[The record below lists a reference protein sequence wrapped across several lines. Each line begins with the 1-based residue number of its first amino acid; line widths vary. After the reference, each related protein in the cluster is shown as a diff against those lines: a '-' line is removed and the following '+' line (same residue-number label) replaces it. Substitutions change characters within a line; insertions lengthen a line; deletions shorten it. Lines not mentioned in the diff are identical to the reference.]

1 MRWDEGGVGVRRRRG
16 GDADEGAI
24 DAGLPLAERARCGDR
39 VGEKT
44 EVAEGS
50 MMRQRPKSARTTC
63 TMK

>member
-1 MRWDEGGVGVRRRRG
+1 MRRRRG